1 MKPSL
6 LKSLSAGAVMLTA
19 LAACHSSPSRLFT
32 LYPVAPG
39 GARSA
44 YAGAPIRVDAVHVP
58 PALDRIEVVSDV
70 APGELG
76 LHDMDHWSAPLG
88 QVSRQALS
96 ADLIARL
103 PPGSVIFPH
112 LAKSDGALGLVV
124 DILDFKADRAGATL
138 EASWVLARAEGGS
151 APTRGT
157 AQLRTDQSAEGAAAM
172 ARALSTLLGQLA
184 DRIVVALPAPGAA

>member
-1 MKPSL
+1 MKTSL
-6 LKSLSAGAVMLTA
+6 LKSLSAAAVVLTA
-19 LAACHSSPSRLFT
+19 LAACHSPPTRLFT

-39 GARSA
+39 APRSA

-58 PALDRIEVVSDV
+58 PALDRVEVISDI

-76 LHDMDHWSAPLG
+76 LHDLDHWSAPLG

-103 PPGSVIFPH
+103 PSGSVIFPH
-112 LAKSDGALGLVV
+112 LAKPDGALGLVV

-138 EASWVLARAEGGS
+138 EASWTLARAEDGG

-157 AQLRTDQSAEGAAAM
+157 AQLHTDQAAEGAAAM
-172 ARALSTLLGQLA
+172 ARALSTLLAQLA
-184 DRIVVALPAPGAA
+184 DHIVAALPAPGAT